1 MDHSILYYSAVTI
14 NTGIDNLK
22 DILTNENA
30 TEETFTENVENVT
43 TALNKWSQNTT
54 TVSKY
59 QLMLS
64 QMGT

>member
-1 MDHSILYYSAVTI
+1 MDHSILHYSAVTI

-43 TALNKWSQNTT
+43 TALNNWSQNTT

-64 QMGT
+64 QT